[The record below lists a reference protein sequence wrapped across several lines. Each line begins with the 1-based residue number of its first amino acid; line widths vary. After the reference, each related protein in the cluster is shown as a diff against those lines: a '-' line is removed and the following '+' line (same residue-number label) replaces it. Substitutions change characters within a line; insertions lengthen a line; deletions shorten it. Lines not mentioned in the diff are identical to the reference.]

1 MGVKIASISHIFF
14 FYYNKKTEIPL
25 QNRKNTTL

>member
-1 MGVKIASISHIFF
+1 MGAEIDNASPIFF

>member
-1 MGVKIASISHIFF
+1 MGAEIDNASPIFF
-14 FYYNKKTEIPL
+14 FYYNKKTENPL